1 MKYEYKGY
9 EISIEIE
16 DRPTAWIVSAS
27 IDEVQ
32 NGIVVKKLHRIK
44 EEFPRGEG
52 AMNVGMHVQKMSEKK
67 IDDYLAA
74 IDMGNQR

>member
-9 EISIEIE
+9 EISLEIE
-16 DRPTAWIVSAS
+16 DCPTEWIVSAS

-32 NGIVVKKLHRIK
+32 NEVVVKKLHRIK

-52 AMNVGMHVQKMSEKK
+52 AMNVGMYVQKMAEKK
-67 IDDYLAA
+67 IDDYIAA
-74 IDMGNQR
+74 IQIGNQR